1 MRQRPVVIVFAKAP
15 RLGAVKSRL
24 ARDIGP
30 AAAWHFQR
38 DTGRALVQRLAGE
51 PRWRLVLAVTPD
63 IYRDRGRFWPAGIA
77 RLAQGDGDLGRR
89 MARAL
94 DRFLPAPVV
103 LVGSDIPTIE
113 AGHIHRAFRIL
124 ASNRA
129 VFGPAADGGYWLVGL
144 RGRVDTGRLFRDVR
158 WSSAHALTDTLR
170 NLGPGQPIG
179 LVDEL
184 SDVDCGSDYGKWR
197 EGARG

>member
-1 MRQRPVVIVFAKAP
+1 M
-15 RLGAVKSRL
+15 
-24 ARDIGP
+24 
-30 AAAWHFQR
+30 
-38 DTGRALVQRLAGE
+38 
-51 PRWRLVLAVTPD
+51 LAVTPD
-63 IYRDRGRFWPAGIA
+63 VYQDRGRFWPAGIE
-77 RLAQGDGDLGRR
+77 RVAQGHGDLGRR

-113 AGHIHRAFRIL
+113 PDHIRHAFRVL

-144 RGRVDTGRLFRDVR
+144 RGRVDADRLFRNVR
-158 WSSAHALTDTLR
+158 WSSAHALADTRR
-170 NLGPGQPIG
+170 NLGPGQHAG

-184 SDVDCGSDYGKWR
+184 SDVDSGSDYGKWR
-197 EGARG
+197 DGVRR

>member
-30 AAAWHFQR
+30 VAAWRFQR

-51 PRWRLVLAVTPD
+51 PRWHLVLAVTPD
-63 IYRDRGRFWPAGIA
+63 LYQDRGRFWPAGIT

-103 LVGSDIPTIE
+103 LVGSDIPTIG
-113 AGHIHRAFRIL
+113 ASHIHRAFRIL
-124 ASNRA
+124 AANSA

-144 RGRVDTGRLFRDVR
+144 RGRVDTDRLFREVR
-158 WSSAHALTDTLR
+158 WSSPHALADTLR
-170 NLGPGQPIG
+170 NLGPGQHAG
-179 LVDEL
+179 LADEL
-184 SDVDCGSDYGKWR
+184 GDVDCGSDFDRWR
-197 EGARG
+197 EGRRG